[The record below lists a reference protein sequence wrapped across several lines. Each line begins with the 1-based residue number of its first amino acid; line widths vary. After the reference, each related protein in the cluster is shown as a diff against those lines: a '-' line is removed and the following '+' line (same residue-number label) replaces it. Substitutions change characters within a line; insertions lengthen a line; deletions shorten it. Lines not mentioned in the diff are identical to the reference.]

1 MSTINGVDNMLA
13 KHFSHELSNSSAWEY
28 CLGKIQDKIG
38 PHSFETWFRTTEL
51 LLSDKGTAH
60 IQVPNRFFA
69 DFIEEHFSSLVKE
82 VLHDAGVSFSAISFT
97 PVDKDWKILQPITE
111 EITEAR
117 IKKIP
122 VVAEKR
128 GQFHPNYTYES
139 FVIGD
144 SNRMAHAASLAV
156 AEAPGKTSFNPLVIY
171 GGTGLGKT
179 HLLQA
184 IGQYAQTEGTADHV
198 IYLTSEEFTN
208 QYINYVVHKKD
219 STSFYKK
226 FRTVDLLLI
235 DDIQFFSGKVGTQ
248 KEFFRIFNRLLL
260 DNKQIVLSSD
270 RAPEKIHDMM
280 DHIINRFIGGLT
292 TDIQPPNLETR
303 MAILRKK
310 AEVDG
315 FALPEEVVQY
325 IAAHITSNVRELEGS
340 LIKLIASSSF
350 TGRDITLE
358 VARELCGDAL
368 SRADERISVKY
379 LQEITAEVF
388 GLSPNQLSAHTRKR
402 DVSQPRSVA
411 MYLSKKWTKQS
422 LRSIG
427 LEFGGRDYSTVLH
440 AFKKISTELKSNED
454 LRRKIDAIEK
464 IIESAN

>member
-1 MSTINGVDNMLA
+1 MLTTNYS
-13 KHFSHELSNSSAWEY
+13 HDVPFSSPWQY
-28 CLGKIQDKIG
+28 CLQKIFDKVG
-38 PHSFETWFRTTEL
+38 PHSYETWFRTTD
-51 LLSDKGTAH
+51 LSILHETAQ
-60 IQVPNRFFA
+60 IQVPNQFFA
-69 DFIEEHFSSLVKE
+69 DFIEEHFSKLIGE
-82 VLHDAGVSFSAISFT
+82 TLTEAGVVFSKIVFA
-97 PVDKDWKILQPITE
+97 PVQKDWNIIAPITE

-117 IKKIP
+117 SRKIP
-122 VVAEKR
+122 VTVEKR
-128 GQFHPNYTYES
+128 GQFHPNYTYSS
-139 FVIGD
+139 FIVGD

-198 IYLTSEEFTN
+198 LYMTSEEFTN
-208 QYINYVVHKKD
+208 QYINFVVHKKD

-226 FRTVDLLLI
+226 FKPVDLLLI

-248 KEFFRIFNRLLL
+248 KEFYRIFNRLLME
-260 DNKQIVLSSD
+260 NKQIVLSSD
-270 RAPEKIHDMM
+270 RPPEKIPDMM
-280 DHIINRFIGGLT
+280 DHIINRFMGGLI

-310 AEVDG
+310 AEIDG
-315 FALPEEVVQY
+315 LSLQEDVVQY
-325 IAAHITSNVRELEGS
+325 IAGHITSNVRELEGS

-358 VARELCGDAL
+358 VAQELYGDVI
-368 SRADERISVKY
+368 SRMDERISVKFI
-379 LQEITAEVF
+379 QEKTAELF
-388 GLSPNQLSAHTRKR
+388 GISANQLSAHTRAR
-402 DVSQPRSVA
+402 DVTLPRAVA
-411 MYLSKKWTKQS
+411 MYLCKKWTKQS

-440 AFKKISTELKSNED
+440 AHRKIETEIQSNSD
-454 LRRKIDAIEK
+454 LRDKVANLEQ
-464 IIESAN
+464 IIGSFT

>member
-1 MSTINGVDNMLA
+1 MLVNHLPQESTKYTTWD
-13 KHFSHELSNSSAWEY
+13 Y
-28 CLGKIQDKIG
+28 CLQKIQEKIG
-38 PHSFETWFRTTEL
+38 PHSYETWFRATDF
-51 LLSDKGTAH
+51 LLSDDGSGH

-69 DFIEEHFSSLVKE
+69 DFIEEHFSNLIKE
-82 VLHDAGVSFSAISFT
+82 VLNESGVTVTSLLFT
-97 PVDKDWKILQPITE
+97 PVEKDWKVLQPITE

-117 IKKIP
+117 SKKIP
-122 VVAEKR
+122 VVAEKK
-128 GQFHPNYTYES
+128 GQFHPNYTYDT
-139 FVIGD
+139 FVVGN

-184 IGQYAQTEGTADHV
+184 IGQFAQTEGTADHV

-260 DNKQIVLSSD
+260 ENKQIVLSSD
-270 RAPEKIHDMM
+270 RAPEKIPDMM
-280 DHIINRFIGGLT
+280 DHIINRFMGGLI

-315 FALPEEVVQY
+315 LALPDEVIQF

-358 VARELCGDAL
+358 VAQELCGDAI
-368 SRADERISVKY
+368 SRADERISVKH

-402 DVSQPRSVA
+402 DVTLPRSVA
-411 MYLSKKWTKQS
+411 MYLCKKWTKQS

-427 LEFGGRDYSTVLH
+427 LEFGGRDYSTVLY
-440 AFKKISTELKSNED
+440 AFKKIDAEIKTDEELRQKVES
-454 LRRKIDAIEK
+454 IEK
-464 IIESAN
+464 IIESSS